1 MDERIRSGLKELRL
15 FGLGFGASFGIF
27 AWRSWR
33 HEGTAW
39 PWLLGVMAAL
49 WLLAAVAPRALTP
62 LHHVLSSMLVRW
74 MPTLFLYNFYWFTF
88 TPYAWLVR
96 LCGVPLLDLK
106 LRDRDSY
113 WVLKEPGQDLDGY
126 RRQF

>member
-1 MDERIRSGLKELRL
+1 MDERVRSGLKELRL
-15 FGLGFGASFGIF
+15 FGLGFGASFGVL

-33 HEGTAW
+33 HGGEAW
-39 PWLLGVMAAL
+39 PWLLGVMGAL
-49 WLLAAVAPRALTP
+49 WLLAASEPRALSP
-62 LHHVLSSMLVRW
+62 LHHVLSSLVVRW
-74 MPTLFLYNFYWFTF
+74 LPSAFLHSFYWLVF

-96 LCGVPLLDLK
+96 LLGTSLLDTK

-113 WVLKEPGQDLDGY
+113 WVPKAPNADLDAY